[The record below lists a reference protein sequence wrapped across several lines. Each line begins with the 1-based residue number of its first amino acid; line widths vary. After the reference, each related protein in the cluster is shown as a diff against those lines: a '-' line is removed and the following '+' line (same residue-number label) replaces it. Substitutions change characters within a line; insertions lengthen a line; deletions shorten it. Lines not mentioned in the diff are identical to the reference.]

1 MKPPTTLICRYS
13 SGMVKHRH
21 HSAGIP
27 HNKTVSAEVTQPEQA
42 RQSERV
48 TWPICA
54 WATGSY
60 SQGGQGGKGGIW
72 TEFLTDLFM
81 TFHNISWHF
90 LWYFL
95 TFYDARFLIL
105 DPVFFPLRL
114 QPWVNGTQVPHLW
127 IVTALLWPSTVQG
140 GPRMSTEVHGESFS
154 VCTNHGELVLLLC
167 NGKKNQI
174 RRPQQWAG
182 GAHQRKS
189 VVLGAGTWLL
199 HGILLWPAK
208 PSVTGLLVPVPLV
221 KVTLNLFGMLV
232 PLPLPVQKVTLETAV
247 CGLLGPVKPSAGCC
261 FPVSERFRRSTTRL
275 PKTFTG
281 FVVPVPLV
289 KVTLNL
295 FGVLVPL
302 PLPF

>member
-1 MKPPTTLICRYS
+1 
-13 SGMVKHRH
+13 
-21 HSAGIP
+21 
-27 HNKTVSAEVTQPEQA
+27 
-42 RQSERV
+42 
-48 TWPICA
+48 
-54 WATGSY
+54 
-60 SQGGQGGKGGIW
+60 
-72 TEFLTDLFM
+72 M
-81 TFHNISWHF
+81 TFSLIFSDILWRKILDSWSCVFSVAASTLGQWHPGAAP
-90 LWYFL
+90 LDRYCSAL
-95 TFYDARFLIL
+95 TF
-105 DPVFFPLRL
+105 
-114 QPWVNGTQVPHLW
+114 NGPRRPTDVH
-127 IVTALLWPSTVQG
+127 G
-140 GPRMSTEVHGESFS
+140 GPRRI
-154 VCTNHGELVLLLC
+154 NHGELVLLLC

-261 FPVSERFRRSTTRL
+261 FPVSEHFRRSTTRL
-275 PKTFTG
+275 RKTFTDL
-281 FVVPVPLV
+281 PVPIPLA
-289 KVTLNL
+289 L